1 MDKDKKMFRKMK
13 NVFKKHVSLQW
24 ANDTGF
30 LSRFLTLSYIRA
42 TLSKL
47 DRFQNLAE
55 ATLQLVTL
63 QLPSYL
69 ILIWLQSLIL
79 FLTEE
84 PQGRRKIGKSG
95 GHVVIAGAK

>member
-1 MDKDKKMFRKMK
+1 MCLRNTHLSIIFSEPT
-13 NVFKKHVSLQW
+13 VV
-24 ANDTGF
+24 APTGF
-30 LSRFLTLSYIRA
+30 LSRLLTLSYIRA

-84 PQGRRKIGKSG
+84 PQGRRK
-95 GHVVIAGAK
+95 V